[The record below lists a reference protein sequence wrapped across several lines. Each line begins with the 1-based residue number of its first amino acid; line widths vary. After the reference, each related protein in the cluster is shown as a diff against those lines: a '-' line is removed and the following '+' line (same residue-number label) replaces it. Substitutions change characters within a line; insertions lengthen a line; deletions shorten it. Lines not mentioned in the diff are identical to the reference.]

1 MKKLTKALAFLG
13 VFVLAGCS
21 STPVKQYYQLPVV
34 RAADSSSEQ
43 TSFRSTGSDNRHPQ
57 LWIQRITLGD
67 VLGNAGI
74 VYQTSDV
81 EYNIGSTNL
90 WAGPL
95 EQQLLEVMTTEL
107 SQALPDRLVS
117 VQPLE
122 SKPDTLTVTVT
133 GFHGRY
139 DGKVIVAGSWIY
151 THGDAVIR
159 HPFNLVL
166 EQAENGYPALVR
178 TLGEGWAQV
187 SKSVADE
194 LRK

>member
-1 MKKLTKALAFLG
+1 MKKLTKALVFLG

-34 RAADSSSEQ
+34 AAADSSSEQ

-122 SKPDTLTVTVT
+122 GKPDTLTVTVT

>member
-34 RAADSSSEQ
+34 AADSSSEQ
-43 TSFRSTGSDNRHPQ
+43 TSFRSTGSDNRYPQ

-166 EQAENGYPALVR
+166 EQSENGYPALVR

>member
-13 VFVLAGCS
+13 VFVLVGCS

-34 RAADSSSEQ
+34 AAADSSSEQ
-43 TSFRSTGSDNRHPQ
+43 TSFRSTGSDNSHPQ